1 MPADKQGKYPKDSGN
16 DVQTTTSWR
25 QTIRREVRTAQAF
38 EPTWGYLRAPKP
50 AGGPRPLTRRAST
63 ISGEDKRE
71 AGQQLLQT
79 IKKNGGQ
86 LPARLNAERAAGLTH
101 AMRTEHIKLNGNRY
115 DTSNSAYGQR
125 LNIEPASQQ
134 RGRPSGFRSRGRDQ
148 SAFSNLQ
155 SFLVHTS
162 PCVPV
167 SSTEV
172 AQDSSA
178 EPAPA
183 SEDVFRLADV
193 WQSFESWSAFG
204 AEVPLQVSADQEQV
218 TQCYVP
224 YLSALQLFEKAAPQ
238 SRDPVP
244 SVPPPSSCFSDDDLI
259 EPLSSNVSTASSSL
273 STDSDSEDGKLGPS
287 PARLSHGSVLRP
299 IPSDPKKVI
308 FEFYE
313 TVGPHLRDPLTSRI
327 EQLSKECPDLV
338 NLDSSSI
345 HPASWVS
352 IAWYPIYSIP
362 SNGQRLSD
370 LGACFLTFHSLALP
384 SRHMGPW
391 QGSAVIRS
399 AVIDRHTDL

>member
-1 MPADKQGKYPKDSGN
+1 MQHQHQLAFGTQGRRRPQPSSSEGSSSGL
-16 DVQTTTSWR
+16 
-25 QTIRREVRTAQAF
+25 AQ
-38 EPTWGYLRAPKP
+38 
-50 AGGPRPLTRRAST
+50 
-63 ISGEDKRE
+63 
-71 AGQQLLQT
+71 
-79 IKKNGGQ
+79 
-86 LPARLNAERAAGLTH
+86 
-101 AMRTEHIKLNGNRY
+101 
-115 DTSNSAYGQR
+115 
-125 LNIEPASQQ
+125 ASQQ

-391 QGSAVIRS
+391 QGSVGSQPTPPAVPTHHSAAAFEARRKRALSSLSSSSSSSQGSFCQHVDFLRPFGFMPYKMAGWCWQDRGHLHSLHSTMMAAAAGWVERRGVSHPDMDFFMRRS
-399 AVIDRHTDL
+399 GFALQPARR